1 MRVVVSSANFFEA
14 VSAASRVTPARPAM
28 MAYSAVA
35 ISAKGESIS
44 VTGSD
49 GELSVRCV
57 VDGTVHEGGVT
68 LVQPRPLAAWL
79 GTLGDV
85 ALELVDNGDGDLV
98 VSPTKGT
105 PYRFRTVSATFPQT
119 PKLTGTPRPVD
130 LEDLHL
136 AISAVRPAVDRDQR
150 VVQLVSADGELRIN
164 ATDTYRL
171 SQATLRAGG
180 FGDFTGLVPL
190 SILEQVSAD
199 TDSVVV
205 DAAGRVIELRGPKFT
220 YSARLAAVAF
230 PAVDSVLAN
239 LPEKRVTMEI
249 APLKK
254 ALARLAAVVDQEPLR
269 VRVGKTTMELAVAGS
284 PIGSGAE
291 QVAVSGGPDVE
302 FEFGVNLG
310 YLNEALSGRS
320 GSEVTLAYST
330 PVQPLFFVSSGEV
343 PVTCAVMPVR
353 L

>member
-1 MRVVVSSANFFEA
+1 
-14 VSAASRVTPARPAM
+14 M
-28 MAYSAVA
+28 MAYSA
-35 ISAKGESIS
+35 IMINAKAGSIS

-49 GELSVRCV
+49 GELSVRCSV
-57 VDGTVHEGGVT
+57 EGTVQEDGVT

-85 ALELVDNGDGDLV
+85 VLELSDSGDGDLT
-98 VSPTKGT
+98 VSPLNGAA
-105 PYRFRTVSATFPQT
+105 YRFRTVSATFPQT
-119 PKLTGTPRPVD
+119 PKLSGIAKPVD
-130 LEDLHL
+130 LDDLHL
-136 AISAVRPAVDRDQR
+136 ALSAVRPAVDRDHR
-150 VVQLVSADGELRIN
+150 VVQLVSSDSELRVN

-171 SQATLRAGG
+171 CQATLRAGG
-180 FGDFTGLVPL
+180 FGEFSGLVPL
-190 SILEQVSAD
+190 SILEQVSPD

-205 DAAGRVIELRGPKFT
+205 DASGRVIELRGPKFI

-254 ALARLAAVVDQEPLR
+254 ALSRLAAVVDQEPLR
-269 VRVGKTTMELAVAGS
+269 VRVGKSSMELSVAGS

-291 QVAVSGGPDVE
+291 TVAVEGGPDAE
-302 FEFGVNLG
+302 FEFGVNLS
-310 YLNEALSGRS
+310 YLSEALTGRS
-320 GSEVTLAYST
+320 GTEITLAYST
-330 PVQPLFFVSSGEV
+330 PVAPLFFVSAGEV